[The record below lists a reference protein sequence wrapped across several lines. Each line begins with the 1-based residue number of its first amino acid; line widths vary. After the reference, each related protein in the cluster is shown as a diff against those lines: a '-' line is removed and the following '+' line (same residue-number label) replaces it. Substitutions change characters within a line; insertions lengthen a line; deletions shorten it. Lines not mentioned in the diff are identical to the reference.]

1 MRGEAAFEAK
11 KAKLR
16 RRYYVQRNICAVSTV
31 ALQQIWPR
39 QPLFRTASFQRSLAG
54 VLLRFISSMFRR
66 MVRNGVVSMKR
77 SVFRSFMG
85 LLGLVSGLVI
95 SPVVASDV
103 VKNDSGGGRIVDA
116 AGDPL
121 TFEALLDMAASKT
134 FVLIGEIHPAAAH
147 HAFQAEVIEGLVR
160 RNRRPAI
167 VLEMLPPAAQPELD
181 RWIAGDIAAQAL
193 GEALEWSERGWPH
206 FEMYRPI
213 FEAARQ
219 YELPMVAAAM
229 ERSEIM
235 ALGRDGAEAVEPMR
249 RGQLMLDRP
258 LEGPGFD
265 VLRRTIV
272 DSHCGMVEENAAG
285 PMVLIQRARD
295 GAMAQAMMESGPDG
309 AVLIAGTGH
318 VRRDHG
324 VPRLLPS
331 GRTFAIGQFE
341 TGAFPADDSAVFDAF
356 HLTEPVDRGD
366 PCEGIRERMK
376 RSSNA
381 AEGSGSK

>member
-1 MRGEAAFEAK
+1 
-11 KAKLR
+11 
-16 RRYYVQRNICAVSTV
+16 
-31 ALQQIWPR
+31 
-39 QPLFRTASFQRSLAG
+39 
-54 VLLRFISSMFRR
+54 
-66 MVRNGVVSMKR
+66 
-77 SVFRSFMG
+77 MG

-160 RNRRPAI
+160 RNRRPTI
-167 VLEMLPPAAQPELD
+167 VLEMLPPAAQPALD
-181 RWIAGDIAAQAL
+181 RWIAGEIEPSSLDS
-193 GEALEWSERGWPH
+193 ALEWSERGWPD

-213 FEAARQ
+213 FETARHHD
-219 YELPMVAAAM
+219 LPMAAAAL
-229 ERSEIM
+229 ERPEIM
-235 ALGRDGAEAVEPMR
+235 ALGMDGEEAVEPAR
-249 RGQLMLDRP
+249 RERLMLDRP
-258 LEGPGFD
+258 LEGAGLD

-272 DSHCGMVEENAAG
+272 DSHCGMVDENSAS

-295 GAMAQAMMESGPDG
+295 GAMARAMIEAGAGG
-309 AVLIAGTGH
+309 AVLIAGSGH

-324 VPRLLPS
+324 VPRLLPAAS
-331 GRTFAIGQFE
+331 SYVIGQFE
-341 TGAFPADDSAVFDAF
+341 TDTLPSDERDTFDAF

-366 PCEGIRERMK
+366 PCENMRAAMK

-381 AEGSGSK
+381 AEGGGSK